1 LPKSKFMFMP
11 RACRTTTQKPFRNKR
26 PADLN
31 VRFTCRIQ
39 RHRDGMDR
47 LNPYYQLYIQNLVTN
62 EVQWIFTA
70 NKKRK
75 SQTSYYTIKGSARSQ
90 NASNNGRDGELVTL
104 AKVR

>member
-1 LPKSKFMFMP
+1 MPKSKFYVYAP
-11 RACRTTTQKPFRNKR
+11 CVPDYHSKPLRNTR
-26 PADLN
+26 PADLS

-47 LNPYYQLYIQNLVTN
+47 LNPYYQLYFQNLVTN

-75 SQTSYYTIKGSARSQ
+75 SQTSYYTIKGSATSQ
-90 NASNNGRDGELVTL
+90 NASSNRRDGELVTL